1 MTRSVLR
8 VVAGVLALV
17 AATVGAACGDGAGGA
32 GANDEPTPTDSL
44 LDPGQTGPVEAP
56 ADDAG

>member
-1 MTRSVLR
+1 VLR